1 MGSCSASPLEFSVLR
16 SLAHRRLHTDR
27 HKSSDAPF
35 CETTQSNRQSP
46 LLQGDGVATLHYFD
60 LTYTI
65 TIIPKLIACF
75 PPNTFDQIS
84 CNDDTTVIASTYL
97 LPEGDPDGTRLAGIS
112 DDELRGLI
120 LSFSACNIDPIE
132 AARHFHT
139 ADPDDETHP
148 SIKALKHY
156 LTSLTFRSS

>member
-1 MGSCSASPLEFSVLR
+1 MP
-16 SLAHRRLHTDR
+16 RRH
-27 HKSSDAPF
+27 H
-35 CETTQSNRQSP
+35 
-46 LLQGDGVATLHYFD
+46 
-60 LTYTI
+60 
-65 TIIPKLIACF
+65 
-75 PPNTFDQIS
+75 
-84 CNDDTTVIASTYL
+84 TVIASTYL

-120 LSFSACNIDPIE
+120 QSFSACNIDPIE
-132 AARHFHT
+132 AARQFHT